1 MSDRYVKDGKV
12 AILYSPRYGAG
23 WSTWSDD
30 PRMVFCPRLAE
41 AVDKEASLEELEKI
55 AAEEFPNEY
64 HGGLKELC
72 IEWVAPGTRFE
83 ISEYDGAESVRI
95 FDDVYYLIA

>member
-12 AILYSPRYGAG
+12 AILYSPGYGAG
-23 WSTWSDD
+23 WSTWGRD
-30 PRMVFCPRLAE
+30 PQMVFCPRLAE
-41 AVDKEASLEELEKI
+41 ALDKEVSLEELEKI

-64 HGGLKELC
+64 YWGLENLR
-72 IEWVAPGTRFE
+72 IEWVKPGTRFE